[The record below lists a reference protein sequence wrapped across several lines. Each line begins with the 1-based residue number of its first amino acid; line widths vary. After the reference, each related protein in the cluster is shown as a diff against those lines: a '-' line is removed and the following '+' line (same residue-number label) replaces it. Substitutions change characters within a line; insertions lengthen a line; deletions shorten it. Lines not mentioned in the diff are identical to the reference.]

1 MTGSE
6 HNHRTPGRD
15 GRICRG
21 VFRHALPAL
30 LCLSLILGGCGREEE
45 AQGPEAVSLR
55 LNEPQMLL
63 IVSSERRRTEDLY
76 TEQVWSTPVDSEGR
90 TYEDAFGARMK
101 EFFIELEAMNCMAEA
116 QDLKI
121 QGEERRLLDDAA
133 GSFYDASVA
142 GSSLAEQLSKEDT
155 ADLFRIYALA
165 LSERAAMMSDRR
177 AEVSESEAKVIRV
190 QQIITDDAAAAE
202 KAFERAQTGAD
213 FYALAQTYSRNHA
226 IQVRLTRGELP
237 KEAEDA
243 AFALNEGDLSGIV
256 QSGGLYYIF
265 KCIDAY
271 DEKETALR
279 RQAMQEERLRTV
291 VSEAFEQWCG
301 SHCVEIDSEAF
312 DRVLETAKA
321 GSYQGDDFFAAVKA
335 AVP

>member
-6 HNHRTPGRD
+6 FNHRTPGRD
-15 GRICRG
+15 ERTRRG
-21 VFRHALPAL
+21 VFRHALPAI
-30 LCLSLILGGCGREEE
+30 LCLSLILGGCAQE
-45 AQGPEAVSLR
+45 AEIQGPEAVSLR

-63 IVSSERRRTEDLY
+63 IVSSERKRTEELY
-76 TEQVWSTPVDSEGR
+76 TDQVWGTAVDKEGR

-101 EFFIELEAMNCMAEA
+101 EFFIELEAMNCMAET

-133 GSFYDASVA
+133 GAFYESSVA
-142 GSSLAEQLSKEDT
+142 GSGFAEQLSKDDT

-190 QQIITDDAAAAE
+190 QQIITDDIAAAE
-202 KAFERAQTGAD
+202 KALERAQGGAD

-237 KEAEDA
+237 QEAEDA
-243 AFALNEGDLSGIV
+243 AFCLNEGELSGIV

-265 KCIDAY
+265 KCIDPY

-279 RQAMQEERLRTV
+279 RQIMQEERLRTV
-291 VSEAFEQWCG
+291 VSEAYERWCG
-301 SHCVEIDSEAF
+301 GHCVEIDSEAF